1 MNTGIVAW
9 SVVIAI
15 VYAML
20 SKHQASYDQII
31 EKYSGLSI
39 KSSMAGGIEIEAYH
53 IFNLEC
59 KYEGKTIKT
68 LHLNRFTNEAFLQ
81 RKCMRDTACW
91 YSICSHWQDI
101 CQSIHSEYAKIL
113 LIRIFCLK

>member
-39 KSSMAGGIEIEAYH
+39 KSSMAGGIEIGAYH

-59 KYEGKTIKT
+59 KYEGKTIEILCIWTDLQMKRFYKGNVCVT
-68 LHLNRFTNEAFLQ
+68 LHADIAYAVIDKIYVKAFTANMP
-81 RKCMRDTACW
+81 KYC
-91 YSICSHWQDI
+91 
-101 CQSIHSEYAKIL
+101 
-113 LIRIFCLK
+113 